1 MKKIAAAVF
10 ACVLGCVLGF
20 SSWVWWMHR
29 EEEPGP
35 SAELVVTPELI
46 ARGAYLARVGNCAA
60 CHTQRGG
67 SAYAGGLGL
76 ATPFGTVYSS
86 NLTPDAQTG
95 IGGWS
100 SADFWRALH
109 HGRSRD
115 GRLLYPAFPYT
126 SMTQVGRADADA
138 LFAYLQ
144 SLPATVQAA
153 TPHALRWPYS
163 TQPALAVWRALYF
176 RPGVFQPDASQPAA
190 WNRGAY
196 LVRGLGHCA
205 ACHTPR
211 TALGG
216 SDDSR
221 ALQGGLVPVHHW
233 YAPALA
239 GLPQADTLQLLRT
252 GVTAQRSVLGPM
264 ADVVR
269 QSTQFWTEGDL
280 GAVAVYLHTLPAP
293 AAVAQ
298 QAAPSPPAR
307 VAQRGAQL
315 YEQHCVQC
323 HGAQGQGVAAAY
335 PALAANPAVT
345 RPDTANLVQ
354 VVRNGGFAP
363 ATAGNPRPF
372 GMPPFVLVL
381 SDADIAAVLTHIRT
395 AWGNRADGVTEL
407 EVQRLH

>member
-1 MKKIAAAVF
+1 MKKIAITLLLA
-10 ACVLGCVLGF
+10 VLGF
-20 SSWVWWMHR
+20 AAWVGWMNR
-29 EEEPGP
+29 DDAPEP
-35 SAELVVTPELI
+35 SAAVPVTPDLI
-46 ARGAYLARVGNCAA
+46 ARGAYLAGVGNCFA
-60 CHTQRGG
+60 CHTTRGG
-67 SAYAGGLGL
+67 AAYAGGLGI
-76 ATPFGTVYSS
+76 ATPFGSVVSS

-95 IGGWS
+95 IGRWS

-109 HGRSRD
+109 YGRSKD

-126 SMTQVGRADADA
+126 STTLATRADSDA

-144 SLPATVQAA
+144 SLPAVPNPA

-176 RPGVFQPDASQPAA
+176 RPGVFQPDTRQTAE

-221 ALQGGLVPVHHW
+221 ALQGGLVPVQNW

-239 GLPQADTLQLLRT
+239 GVPQADTLQLLHT

-269 QSTQFWTEGDL
+269 QSTQFWTLGDL
-280 GAVAVYLHTLPAP
+280 GAVATYLHTLPVPAS

-298 QAAPSPPAR
+298 AVPSTPAR

-315 YEQHCVQC
+315 YDKHCAQC
-323 HGAQGQGVAAAY
+323 HGEQGQGVAGAY
-335 PALAANPAVT
+335 PALAGNPAVV

-372 GMPPFVLVL
+372 GMPPFVLL
-381 SDADIAAVLTHIRT
+381 LGDADIAAVLTHIRT
-395 AWGNRADGVTEL
+395 SWGNRADGVAEL
-407 EVQRLH
+407 AVQRLR